1 MRSAAVAGGGGFAEA
16 APWWCCS
23 YSDDYCPS
31 CHHLWFRSLRA
42 MRSIDDGGEKA
53 RHRKVCDVIRS
64 RLAAQA
70 LTSYFGLRIGSEP

>member
-1 MRSAAVAGGGGFAEA
+1 
-16 APWWCCS
+16 
-23 YSDDYCPS
+23 
-31 CHHLWFRSLRA
+31 

-53 RHRKVCDVIRS
+53 RRRKVCDVIRS